1 MRCHSRRQ
9 WSRVHEVGPQR
20 PYEDW
25 ATVGGEAG
33 LGLGGLGGP
42 RWREEPA
49 PADMGGTISEIYR
62 VFFFTG
68 PPLKR

>member
-1 MRCHSRRQ
+1 MKTGQ
-9 WSRVHEVGPQR
+9 LLEER
-20 PYEDW
+20 PDWDWEDW
-25 ATVGGEAG
+25 E
-33 LGLGGLGGP
+33 GGP